1 MGSALWAGIS
11 GLNASSKQL
20 DVIANNLANV
30 NTIGYKA
37 GTAYFADVLSQ
48 SISGGSSGTMQVGR
62 GVSVSEVQTQFGAGS
77 FETTGNSTDVAI
89 DGDGFFMVNNKD
101 NATFYTRAGA
111 FRLNA
116 TGLLVDTNGFKVQG
130 QDIINGVPSGPLKD
144 INLQGVQSNPQVTTT
159 FSLSAN
165 LNSATPAGN
174 QYNTTQ
180 TVYDSLGAKHTMNTT
195 FTKTE
200 HAGNGYWGIESLL
213 NDISAA
219 SISANGLIF
228 DSEGALKALYRGT
241 MSAVT
246 PTGAGTATAVLN
258 RPGMVYQS
266 TIANAGPPVVL
277 GPMVLTCDSYAGN
290 SWRVSTP
297 AGYANANIV
306 SATTS
311 GGVTTIRVS
320 LDGTGSTDITL
331 TTAGVWADG
340 NTASFSLTHAET
352 PLNDITVNYSH
363 PLTGGATIGS
373 NGDIK
378 WKVVSQGA
386 LDITQYATSSVIR
399 ALTSDGY
406 ASGQL
411 KTLSID
417 SAGKISGFFTNG
429 QTSDIAQIILA
440 SFPNPWGLKKMGN
453 NLFGETVT
461 SGSSIRNNPGDSGMG
476 SLTPNTLEM
485 SNTDIATEFIKMI
498 TAQKA
503 YQANA
508 RVVTT
513 QDQLMQELMNLKR

>member
-11 GLNASSKQL
+11 GLNASSKEL

-30 NTIGYKA
+30 NTIGYKS
-37 GTAYFADVLSQ
+37 GTTFFADVLSQ
-48 SISGGSSGTMQVGR
+48 SISGGSSGSMQVGR

-116 TGLLVDTNGFKVQG
+116 DGLLVDSNGYKVQG
-130 QDIINGVPSGPLKD
+130 QIVENSAPSGPLTN
-144 INLQGVQSNPQVTTT
+144 ISLQGVQSNPQVTTA
-159 FSLSAN
+159 FALGAN
-165 LNSATPAGN
+165 LNSGTATGN

-180 TVYDSLGAKHTMNTT
+180 TVYDSLGSKHTLNTT

-200 HAGNGYWGIESLL
+200 QAGKGYWGIESSL
-213 NDISAA
+213 DAA
-219 SISANGLIF
+219 QSNSISADGFIF
-228 DSEGALKALYRGT
+228 DSVGTMEAMYTGT
-241 MSAVT
+241 MSAIT
-246 PTGAGTATAVLN
+246 ATGAGTATAVLD
-258 RPGMVYQS
+258 RPGMVYQTS
-266 TIANAGPPVVL
+266 FTAGPPVADAPV
-277 GPMVLTCDSYAGN
+277 VLTCVDYSAN
-290 SWRVSTP
+290 TWAVTTP
-297 AGYANANIV
+297 AGYTNATV
-306 SATTS
+306 TSATTS
-311 GGVTTIRVS
+311 GAVTTVTVS
-320 LDGTGSTDITL
+320 LDGTGTADITL

-340 NTASFSLTHAET
+340 DTASFDLTHTEI
-352 PLNDITVNYSH
+352 PLNDITVNFSDA
-363 PLTGGATIGS
+363 LIGGATIGAG
-373 NGDIK
+373 GDIK
-378 WKVVSQGA
+378 WNLIGNDS
-386 LDITQYATSSVIR
+386 LDITQYATASVIR
-399 ALTSDGY
+399 ALTADGY

-417 SAGKISGFFTNG
+417 ASGRISGFFTNG
-429 QTSDIAQIILA
+429 QTSDLAQIILA
-440 SFPNPWGLKKMGN
+440 SFPNPWGLKKMGS

-461 SGSSIRNNPGDSGMG
+461 SGSSIRNTPGDSGMG

-513 QDQLMQELMNLKR
+513 QDTIMQELMNLKR